1 MESPVL
7 FSVENHVA
15 TITLNR
21 PERRNAINQALL
33 SGFYGAL
40 ERVSGDDTIRAAI
53 ITGNGKSFCS
63 GIDLEAILTENLFDP
78 RGDGTDMPDIFQK
91 CRKPIIG
98 AVNGHAITGGFE
110 IALNC
115 DFLIASENASFADTH
130 AKVGIHPGW
139 GMTQLLQQAVGRR
152 RARQMSF
159 TCKFI
164 SAKTACDWGLV
175 NEVTAPEN
183 LLTRAREIASD
194 ISAINPAMIATMKRL
209 IDYRDTATLAD
220 AFTHERQGF
229 RVFLKKA
236 CKNNPKTTVNPFQC
250 QHISKKRRHTHD
262 PFSGVRK
269 I

>member
-21 PERRNAINQALL
+21 PERRNAINQVLL
-33 SGFYGAL
+33 AGLYDCL
-40 ERVSGDDTIRAAI
+40 EQISGDDDIRVAI
-53 ITGNGKSFCS
+53 ITGSGKSFCS
-63 GIDLEAILTENLFDP
+63 GIDLEAIQTEDLFDP
-78 RGDGTDMPDIFQK
+78 RGDGTDMPDIFAKCQK
-91 CRKPIIG
+91 PVIG
-98 AVNGHAITGGFE
+98 AINGHAITGGFE

-159 TCKFI
+159 TCQFI

-175 NEVTAPEN
+175 NEVTTPEN
-183 LLTRAREIASD
+183 LLTRAGEIAAAV
-194 ISAINPAMIATMKRL
+194 SALRPEMVATMKRL

-220 AFTHERQGF
+220 AFAHERQGF
-229 RVFLKKA
+229 QEFVKKSIG
-236 CKNNPKTTVNPFQC
+236 K
-250 QHISKKRRHTHD
+250 
-262 PFSGVRK
+262 
-269 I
+269 

>member
-1 MESPVL
+1 LLIFANHCYLSKEKTFMESPVL
-7 FSVENHVA
+7 FAIENHVA

-33 SGFYGAL
+33 AGLYDAI
-40 ERVSGDDTIRAAI
+40 EQVAANDDIRAAI

-78 RGDGTDMPDIFQK
+78 RGDGTDMPDIFAK
-91 CRKPIIG
+91 CQKPIIG

-159 TCKFI
+159 TCQFI
-164 SAKTACDWGLV
+164 SAKTACEWGLV
-175 NEVTAPEN
+175 NEVATPDN
-183 LLTRAREIASD
+183 LLPRAMEIAAAV
-194 ISAINPAMIATMKRL
+194 SALRPDMIATMKRL

-220 AFTHERQGF
+220 AFAHERRGFQG
-229 RVFLKKA
+229 FLKKSMG
-236 CKNNPKTTVNPFQC
+236 K
-250 QHISKKRRHTHD
+250 
-262 PFSGVRK
+262 
-269 I
+269 